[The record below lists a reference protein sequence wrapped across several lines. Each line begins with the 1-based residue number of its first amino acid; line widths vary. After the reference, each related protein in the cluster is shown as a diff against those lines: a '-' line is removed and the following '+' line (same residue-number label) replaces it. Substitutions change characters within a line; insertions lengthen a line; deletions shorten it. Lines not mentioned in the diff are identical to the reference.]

1 MLQDIAGVGIYQDN
15 DMKTFAIITG
25 ICLLLIALFVVAVLM
40 VCVIRIQ
47 EQDDKIEDMRRDI
60 QNCQQAG
67 QEITARMNRYERGL
81 QGDNAR

>member
-15 DMKTFAIITG
+15 DMRTFAIITG

-47 EQDDKIEDMRRDI
+47 EQDENIADLRRDLT
-60 QNCQQAG
+60 NVQQG
-67 QEITARMNRYERGL
+67 GEEITARMNRIETNYKH
-81 QGDNAR
+81 